1 MKTHSSFVI
10 ALLLGSSINIAHGLA
25 FGGKAQRTSKGADD
39 RSTTCNRRTLLTSA
53 LTTVVSAATVF
64 GLPDESKAF
73 DNKISAKYDDRPKRR
88 GPQPQDL
95 GVSKRKDMDGEMYQ
109 GLKQCGAAPNCFS
122 STDRDDPDH
131 LIPAWKWPSGVTK
144 KEAFEQLATTVKA
157 YVPGQKD
164 IDGGGFKVMTVDT
177 DKGYIYVQFEAL
189 KNGYIDDFELVCID
203 GIDGGDSVQ
212 VRSSSRVGYLDFG
225 VNAKRINFIAKALR
239 AQGWNAE
246 GVDPATHEF
255 YVMENSR

>member
-1 MKTHSSFVI
+1 MTR
-10 ALLLGSSINIAHGLA
+10 GLA
-25 FGGKAQRTSKGADD
+25 FGGTHKNCAADD
-39 RSTTCNRRTLLTSA
+39 RSAATACNRRTM
-53 LTTVVSAATVF
+53 LTTAFTTVASAATLL

-73 DNKISAKYDDRPKRR
+73 ENKISNKYDDRPKRK

-122 STDRDDPDH
+122 STDLDDPDH
-131 LIPAWKWPSGVTK
+131 LIPAWKWPSGLTK
-144 KEAFEQLATTVKA
+144 KDAFEQLATTIKA

-177 DKGYIYVQFEAL
+177 DKGYVYVQFEAL
-189 KNGYIDDFELVCID
+189 KNGYIDDFEIAYID
-203 GIDGGDSVQ
+203 GLGGGDSVQ

-246 GVDPATHEF
+246 GVDPSTHEF
-255 YVMENSR
+255 YVMENSRQ